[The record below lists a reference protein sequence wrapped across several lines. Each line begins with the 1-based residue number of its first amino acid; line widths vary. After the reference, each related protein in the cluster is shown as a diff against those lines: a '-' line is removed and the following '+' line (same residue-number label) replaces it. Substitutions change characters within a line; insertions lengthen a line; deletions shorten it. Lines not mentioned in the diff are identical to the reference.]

1 MTVDVLT
8 KDGVKAGSIE
18 LPASVFGIEPSE
30 HAMYL
35 AVRAYLAHRRQG
47 NAKTK
52 TRAEVSGGGRKPFNQ
67 KGTGGARKGT
77 SRSPLSPGGG
87 RIHGPVPHF
96 YRIDLPM
103 KVKRLARKSALT
115 LRARENN
122 LVVLEDF
129 TVSAPKTREVAS
141 MLKAIKLDGKKVLM
155 LLPLADEMFVKSAR
169 NIAGVTTFPAD
180 KISAYDV
187 LSLGKLVIFKSAIE
201 TIANSFGDSHEGDA
215 E

>member
-8 KDGVKAGSIE
+8 KDGSKAGSIE

-35 AVRAYLAHRRQG
+35 AVRAYLANRRQG
-47 NAKTK
+47 THKTK
-52 TRAEVSGGGRKPFNQ
+52 TRSEVSGGGKKPFKQ
-67 KGTGGARKGT
+67 KGTGGARRGS
-77 SRSPLSPGGG
+77 SRSPLMPGGG
-87 RIHGPVPHF
+87 TVHGPKPHL
-96 YRIDLPM
+96 YTLDLPV

-122 LVVLEDF
+122 LVVVEDF
-129 TVSAPKTREVAS
+129 ALSAPKTREVAS
-141 MLKAIKLDGKKVLM
+141 MLNAVNCGGSKVLV
-155 LLPLADEMFVKSAR
+155 LLSAADETFVRSAR

-187 LSLGKLVIFKSAIE
+187 LNHSKLLIFKSAVE
-201 TIANSFGDSHEGDA
+201 TIAKSFGDEGGA
-215 E
+215 Q

>member
-8 KDGVKAGSIE
+8 KDGEKAGSIE

-30 HAMYL
+30 HAMYM

-52 TRAEVSGGGRKPFNQ
+52 TRSEVSGGGRKPVKQ
-67 KGTGGARKGT
+67 KGTGGARRGT
-77 SRSPLSPGGG
+77 TRSPLSPGGG
-87 RIHGPVPHF
+87 IVHGPVPHF
-96 YRIDLPM
+96 YRIDLST

-122 LVVLEDF
+122 LVVVEDF
-129 TVSAPKTREVAS
+129 TVAAPKTREVAT
-141 MLKAIKLDGKKVLM
+141 MLKAINANGKVLV
-155 LLPLADEMFVKSAR
+155 LLPKSDETFVKSAR
-169 NIAGVTTFPAD
+169 NLAGVTTFPAD

-187 LSLGKLVIFKSAIE
+187 LNHGKLVIFKSAID
-201 TIANSFGDSHEGDA
+201 TLANSFGDTGEGEA

>member
-141 MLKAIKLDGKKVLM
+141 MLKAIKLDGR
-155 LLPLADEMFVKSAR
+155 KS
-169 NIAGVTTFPAD
+169 
-180 KISAYDV
+180 
-187 LSLGKLVIFKSAIE
+187 
-201 TIANSFGDSHEGDA
+201 
-215 E
+215 

>member
-8 KDGVKAGSIE
+8 KDGAKAGSIE

-30 HAMYL
+30 QAMYQ

-47 NAKTK
+47 THKVK
-52 TRAEVSGGGRKPFNQ
+52 TRAEVSGGGKKPFKQ
-67 KGTGGARKGT
+67 KGTGGARRGT
-77 SRSPLSPGGG
+77 SRSPLNPGGG
-87 RIHGPVPHF
+87 KIHGPFPHL
-96 YRIDLPM
+96 YHIELSV

-129 TVSAPKTREVAS
+129 TVGAPKTREVAS
-141 MLKAIKLDGKKVLM
+141 MLKAIKVDGSKVLL
-155 LLPLADEMFVKSAR
+155 LLPKSNETFVKSAR

-187 LSLGKLVIFKSAIE
+187 LSHGKLVIFKSAIE
-201 TIANSFGDSHEGDA
+201 TLANSFGEVNEGDA
-215 E
+215 

>member
-8 KDGVKAGSIE
+8 KDGSKAGSIE

-35 AVRAYLAHRRQG
+35 AVRAYLANRRQG
-47 NAKTK
+47 THKTK
-52 TRAEVSGGGRKPFNQ
+52 TRTEVSGGGKKPFKQ
-67 KGTGGARKGT
+67 KGTGGARRGS
-77 SRSPLSPGGG
+77 SRSPLMPGGG
-87 RIHGPVPHF
+87 TVHGPKPHL
-96 YRIDLPM
+96 YTLELPV

-122 LVVLEDF
+122 LVVVEDF
-129 TVSAPKTREVAS
+129 TLSAPKTREVAS
-141 MLKAIKLDGKKVLM
+141 MLSAVKCGGSKVLV
-155 LLPLADEMFVKSAR
+155 LLPAADETFVRSAR

-187 LSLGKLVIFKSAIE
+187 LNHSKVLIFKSAID
-201 TIANSFGDSHEGDA
+201 TIAKSFGDEGGA
-215 E
+215 Q